1 MEVVTEAFPDHTQF
15 DPKDPHYDAKAKKE
29 SPTWYMVEVKLV
41 RRLKRVITLEEMK
54 AHRDGALAK
63 LGLFTHS
70 RLSVSNVGDEE
81 WNFLLQLENQTT
93 DIGTTMDAKIAV
105 ELARKGAAK
114 VSVKD
119 KGVNKKAER
128 DAAKRKVSPD
138 DAGNGAA
145 VKKAKK

>member
-1 MEVVTEAFPDHTQF
+1 MTDGKS
-15 DPKDPHYDAKAKKE
+15 DSMPKHPRPRA
-29 SPTWYMVEVKLV
+29 
-41 RRLKRVITLEEMK
+41 RLLSRE
-54 AHRDGALAK
+54 LAK

-128 DAAKRKVSPD
+128 DAAKRKVSQD
-138 DAGNGAA
+138 DAGNGTA